1 MGRDHGKVENW
12 RKEGRDY
19 NRKRGDNCM
28 TVVVL
33 QVVTVQADIC
43 VKHFVLHQDS
53 TIKETNI
60 S

>member
-43 VKHFVLHQDS
+43 VKHFVLHQY
-53 TIKETNI
+53 N
-60 S
+60 